1 MKTQDLQN
9 ALDQFHGTDTWRRHP
24 LNKKLLHTD
33 GVEYF
38 AQVAGAY
45 WFIDAIALGVYGNP
59 GPIPAAIP
67 DQDRFGVVLLTSQ
80 KGKGSIEVRSDYDEH
95 DSTIGKRLW
104 FTDLEYTDAP
114 EGIWKFYL
122 VDDGEHAVLMV
133 PGEY

>member
-9 ALDQFHGTDTWRRHP
+9 ALDQFTGTETWHRHP

-104 FTDLEYTDAP
+104 YANLEYTDAP
-114 EGIWKFYL
+114 EGVWRFYL
-122 VDDGEHAVLMV
+122 VDDGEHTVLMV

>member
-9 ALDQFHGTDTWRRHP
+9 ALDQFHGTETWRRHP

-38 AQVAGAY
+38 AEQAGAY

-67 DQDRFGVVLLTSQ
+67 DQGRFGVVLLDVKDRKATIQ
-80 KGKGSIEVRSDYDEH
+80 VRSDYDEN
-95 DSTIGKRLW
+95 DDTCGDVLW
-104 FTDLEYTDAP
+104 ETPIEFTDAP
-114 EGIWKFYL
+114 DGLWKFYL
-122 VDDGEHAVLMV
+122 VDDGEHSVLMV

>member
-9 ALDQFHGTDTWRRHP
+9 ALDQFHGTETWRRHP

-38 AQVAGAY
+38 AEQAGAY

-67 DQDRFGVVLLTSQ
+67 DQDRFGVVLLNVSERKATIQ
-80 KGKGSIEVRSDYDEH
+80 VRSDYDEN
-95 DSTIGKRLW
+95 DDTCGDVLW
-104 FTDLEYTDAP
+104 ETPIEFTDAP
-114 EGIWKFYL
+114 EGVWKFYL
-122 VDDGEHAVLMV
+122 VDDGEHSVLMV